1 MDGIVLTPEDLCHRD
16 MPYEDPIET
25 MVKYFS
31 SPDAVAYEHNYWLS
45 KPILNMVVYTFDTEP
60 TVDQMFVDY
69 CHELLPAL
77 PQLSH
82 FTLSLFHEMG
92 HHHTMMFEGEGDD
105 ALELAQETEE
115 RGQYWYMRKPNET
128 AATMWGL
135 MKIMGE
141 LPIVLEFDQYITEIK
156 EYYGLE

>member
-1 MDGIVLTPEDLCHRD
+1 MGGIVLTPDDLTFHD
-16 MPYEDPIET
+16 MPYEDPINT

-31 SPDAVAYEHNYWLS
+31 NANGVAYEHNYWLS
-45 KPILNMVVYTFDTEP
+45 LPLLKMVVYTFETEKE
-60 TVDQMFVDY
+60 VDKMFVDY

-77 PQLSH
+77 PDLSH

-92 HHHTMMFEGEGDD
+92 HHHTMMFEGEGDN
-105 ALELAQETEE
+105 ALELAQETELQ
-115 RGQYWYMRKPNET
+115 GQYWYMRKPNET

-135 MKIMGE
+135 MKIMSE
-141 LPIVLEFDQYITEIK
+141 LPIVLEFDQYIREIK